1 MEESAKLPCT
11 TSKMITYIP
20 MASVSTIL
28 KHIISKQDMYQLN
41 SQNIVLLRTCRNIAS
56 LMDLATSE
64 MKVQNEVPL
73 PELARISANKN
84 LL

>member
-1 MEESAKLPCT
+1 MEDSAKLPYT
-11 TSKMITYIP
+11 ASKMITYIP

-28 KHIISKQDMYQLN
+28 KHIISKQDMYLLK

-73 PELARISANKN
+73 PELPRISVNKS